1 MLQYP
6 VGTEDFL
13 FIMKEFKTIEQQID
27 LLKSRGLNF
36 ENEEKAKEILLN
48 NSYYNI
54 INGYKT
60 PFIKNNTKDE
70 FNKDTTFEEIY
81 ALYNFDKAI
90 KDIFLEY
97 ILKVENRLRSLIAYY
112 FPMFHGNDNYLTINS
127 FDNLFDNSYA
137 SEETKKQRIKN
148 IQSLIGIIHKD
159 VADTLNSKVYIKH
172 YMLEYGFVPPWVLVN
187 ILSFGKL
194 SRFLELMQQKERILI
209 SQNFNIN
216 DNDLIQYTKL
226 LAYFRNLCA
235 HDDRIYNIQL
245 PKHLYIP
252 DNILH
257 QQLNIPKNNSMYAYG
272 KNDLFALLICLKL
285 MLSPEDFNTLCN
297 KIFGRIKS
305 LEKKLYS
312 IGIANI
318 IDIMNFPLEWRKI
331 KDI

>member
-1 MLQYP
+1 
-6 VGTEDFL
+6 
-13 FIMKEFKTIEQQID
+13 MKEFKTIIEEIE

-36 ENEEKAKEILLN
+36 ENEEKAKDILLN

-54 INGYKT
+54 INGYKN
-60 PFIKNNTKDE
+60 PFIKNDTSDE
-70 FNKDTTFEEIY
+70 YNENTTFEEIY
-81 ALYNFDKAI
+81 ELYNFDKAI

-127 FDNLFDNSYA
+127 FDNMFNNNQV
-137 SEETKKQRIKN
+137 SEEKKQKRIRD

-159 VADTLNSKVYIKH
+159 IADNLTSKAYIKH
-172 YMLEYGFVPPWVLVN
+172 YMLEYGFIPPWVLVN

-194 SRFLELMQQKERILI
+194 SRFLEVMQQKERILI
-209 SQNFNIN
+209 SQNFNIS

-235 HDDRIYNIQL
+235 HDDRIYNAKL
-245 PKHLYIP
+245 PKYLYIP

-272 KNDLFALLICLKL
+272 KNDLFALLICLKI
-285 MLSPEDFNTLCN
+285 MLRKEEFNTLCN

-305 LEKKLYS
+305 LEKNLDS
-312 IGIANI
+312 IKIDNI
-318 IDIMNFPLEWRKI
+318 INIMNFPSEWRKI
-331 KDI
+331 KNI